1 MRLQEIEF
9 EGQPPIDSYG
19 PGFFRVMDQIHE
31 GPLLLLP
38 EGVKAWTGFKETKP
52 LLQSQLEVLFIGTGQ
67 SISPLP
73 KPLRNTLEKAEIPF
87 EVMGTP
93 SAARTYNVLLSE
105 GRIVGA
111 ALLPIDEK

>member
-1 MRLQEIEF
+1 MRLEEIEF

-19 PGFFRVMDQIHE
+19 PGFFRVMDHIHE

-38 EGVKAWTGFKETKP
+38 DGIKKWDGLKQPAP
-52 LLQSQLEVLFIGTGQ
+52 LLKATLEVLFVGTGTD
-67 SISPLP
+67 ISPLP
-73 KPLRNTLEKAEIPF
+73 KALRSKLEKAEIPF

-105 GRIVGA
+105 GRHVGA
-111 ALLPIDEK
+111 ALLPV